1 MMSESFPLKQTLGD
15 EWRANMKKIGAVL
28 IVSGFAIWFGG
39 EFLIPGYNIVG
50 LPILIVGAILY
61 FVAKWGGRSDA

>member
-1 MMSESFPLKQTLGD
+1 
-15 EWRANMKKIGAVL
+15 MKKIGAVL
-28 IVSGFAIWFGG
+28 VVSGFAIWFGG

-50 LPILIVGAILY
+50 LPILIIGAILY

>member
-1 MMSESFPLKQTLGD
+1 
-15 EWRANMKKIGAVL
+15 MKKIGAVL
-28 IVSGFAIWFGG
+28 VVSGFAIWFGG

-50 LPILIVGAILY
+50 LPILIIGAFLY